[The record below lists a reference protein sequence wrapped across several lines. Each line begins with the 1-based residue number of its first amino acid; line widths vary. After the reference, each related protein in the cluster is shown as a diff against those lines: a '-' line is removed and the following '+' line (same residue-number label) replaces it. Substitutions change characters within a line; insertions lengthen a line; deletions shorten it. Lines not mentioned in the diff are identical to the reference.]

1 MYEKTF
7 LTDMA
12 AQNFTKYGVDY
23 TGPPVTVSTIFLYKN
38 DFFPAIYKSCLLFIV
53 YDYFMLA
60 REIDAVPR
68 MIINNVLHGRPIID
82 ALIYST
88 NSAS

>member
-53 YDYFMLA
+53 YDYSYVAFYVSE
-60 REIDAVPR
+60 RD
-68 MIINNVLHGRPIID
+68 
-82 ALIYST
+82 
-88 NSAS
+88 